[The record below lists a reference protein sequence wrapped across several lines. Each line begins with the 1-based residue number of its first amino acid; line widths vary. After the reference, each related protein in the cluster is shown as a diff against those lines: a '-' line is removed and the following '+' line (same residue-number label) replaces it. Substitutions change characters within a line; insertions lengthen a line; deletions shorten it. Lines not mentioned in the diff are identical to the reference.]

1 MLKRVDTVLSGEG
14 GGAASALPPI
24 RPVLGKGLRIARAN
38 RTLLDIGELILE
50 GRGLTAIIGP
60 NGAGKSLLLKVIAG
74 LMTPDT
80 GKVTWA
86 GLPPTRRGYRRMGMM
101 LQSAVMMRRSVKANV
116 EYPLRAAGF
125 PRADITDRVER
136 LLKLGGLEGLAQSSA
151 RVLSGGERQRL
162 ALVRTLATE
171 PEVLLLDEPTAS
183 LDPASTLAIERMVAE
198 VRDAGV
204 RSVLITH
211 DIAQARRLADD
222 IILMHRGR
230 IVEHAPVKRFF
241 EQPSTPE
248 ARAFVAG
255 ELLI

>member
-1 MLKRVDTVLSGEG
+1 MLDRVNGVFSGGSGELR
-14 GGAASALPPI
+14 SLPPI
-24 RPVLGKGLRIARAN
+24 RPVRATGLRINRAN
-38 RTLLDIGELILE
+38 RTLLDIGEFVLE

-60 NGAGKSLLLKVIAG
+60 NGAGKSLLLKVVAG
-74 LMTPDT
+74 LMRPDA
-80 GKVTWA
+80 GDVTWA
-86 GLPPTRRGYRRMGMM
+86 GQAPTRKGYHRLGMM
-101 LQSAVMMRRSVKANV
+101 LQGAVLMRRSVRANI
-116 EYPLRAAGF
+116 EYPLRAAGVSKLET
-125 PRADITDRVER
+125 AARVDR
-136 LLKLGGLEGLAQSSA
+136 LLKLGGLQALSQSSA

-162 ALVRTLATE
+162 SLVRTLATE

-183 LDPASTLAIERMVAE
+183 LDPASTLLIERMVAE

-204 RSVLITH
+204 RVVLITH

-222 IILMHRGR
+222 VILMHRGS
-230 IVEHAPVKRFF
+230 IIEHKPARQFF